1 MVKIELKGKKYDV
14 DLINMDKHYEILDM
28 IAIDDYKA
36 LPSTSRAIVLDVV
49 NITKEEL
56 NKNSQPEDV
65 SNMANEIIDFILNG
79 KKK

>member
-56 NKNSQPEDV
+56 DKHLPKDV
-65 SNMANEIIDFILNG
+65 RDIANEIIYFIVNG

>member
-1 MVKIELKGKKYDV
+1 MVKIELKGNKYDV

-56 NKNSQPEDV
+56 DKHLPKDV
-65 SNMANEIIDFILNG
+65 CDIANEIIDFIVNG

>member
-14 DLINMDKHYEILDM
+14 DLIDIDKHYEILD
-28 IAIDDYKA
+28 ILARDNYKP